1 MASRIFRSSRFSK
14 YAPANSP
21 KKETPPESQT
31 KLLRQTPAST
41 HDRYF
46 MSGALPPSPV
56 SPIPAPSR
64 PPRPSRNITR
74 PKAVDDAMRRRM
86 EGLEA
91 RVEQGWEDIDDDDD
105 LVTYAEALT
114 GKNPNH
120 RLNNETPRP
129 VLGSATCKSRLI
141 RIEGEV
147 GAAYD
152 AERRQER
159 RVHEMI
165 SGPTEPPL
173 PRRNLDE
180 QPCDSPEPPPIPLR
194 SPLRKQTIR
203 FDTPMRTPLRT
214 VVSQLDH
221 VSESVP
227 VEIMDPRLDDE
238 AASCSPEAEA
248 DDDSSGSFQFLDKP
262 DADPFDETNG
272 AEVAREPERPND
284 DEESQDDNASEA
296 IEQEETFYSPM
307 LRSTHTGLADDIQ
320 DIVDNYLDTLEY
332 PECVTPLPTPE
343 ANLGNVR
350 RRSVEYQ
357 EEWEEEDDRRTS
369 FSSSRSEY
377 LRRQVQKFVHIRRN
391 SATEGIVVPPRPPTF
406 PTTSSASSSATSST
420 TSAADPSTTSSS
432 NSSSSSSQPH
442 TPPSTWPQL
451 LTLLAIFTTCTTYT
465 LYTLLNHPTGV
476 GYTPHAYAPPDISLD
491 AQEDHSPIPRSII
504 NTTISSAET
513 DSNNAA
519 SIYSL
524 ELTDEQIDDLCLR
537 DILPAWELEHGAQV
551 EAVFDVAALLKR
563 ETWRA
568 VRVPEFGG
576 LSAFVGMVV
585 GTYLALHGLMGWS
598 LERAR
603 KKRDEGEGAGWLCE
617 KMHGRLVDSVLG
629 WRKSLAVLV
638 GAGVTAL
645 LVAGVVLAALRRE
658 VRDH

>member
-14 YAPANSP
+14 YAPASAQ
-21 KKETPPESQT
+21 KKEKPSESQT
-31 KLLRQTPAST
+31 NLLPQTPAST

-64 PPRPSRNITR
+64 PPRPSRNVTR
-74 PKAVDDAMRRRM
+74 PKAVDDAMRKRM
-86 EGLEA
+86 GGLEA
-91 RVEQGWEDIDDDDD
+91 RIEQGWEDIDDDDD
-105 LVTYAEALT
+105 LVTYAEALA
-114 GKNPNH
+114 GKSRNQ
-120 RLNNETPRP
+120 RLNKETPRA
-129 VLGSATCKSRLI
+129 VSGSATRKPQLI
-141 RIEGEV
+141 KIEGEV
-147 GAAYD
+147 GAAYE

-159 RVHEMI
+159 QIHEMI
-165 SGPTEPPL
+165 SGSTKPSL

-180 QPCDSPEPPPIPLR
+180 HDRDSLEPPPIPLR

-203 FDTPMRTPLRT
+203 FDTPMRTPLRK

-221 VSESVP
+221 VSQSVD
-227 VEIMDPRLDDE
+227 VENMDPCLDDE

-248 DDDSSGSFQFLDKP
+248 DDDSFGSFQFLDQP
-262 DADPFDETNG
+262 DANPFDKTNG

-284 DEESQDDNASEA
+284 DDEPQDDNASEA

-307 LRSTHTGLADDIQ
+307 LRSTHTGLADDTQ
-320 DIVDNYLDTLEY
+320 DIVDNYLDTPEY

-377 LRRQVQKFVHIRRN
+377 LRLQVQKFVHIRRN
-391 SATEGIVVPPRPPTF
+391 SATEGIVVTPRPPASLS
-406 PTTSSASSSATSST
+406 TSSATASSSST
-420 TSAADPSTTSSS
+420 ADPPSTA
-432 NSSSSSSQPH
+432 SSSSSSSSSTSSQPH
-442 TPPSTWPQL
+442 TSPSTWPQL

-465 LYTLLNHPTGV
+465 LYTLISHPTGI

-504 NTTISSAET
+504 NTTISSVET
-513 DSNNAA
+513 ESNNAA

-568 VRVPEFGG
+568 VRVPTFHG

-603 KKRDEGEGAGWLCE
+603 KKRDEGEGADWLCG
-617 KMHGRLVDSVLG
+617 KVHGRLVDSVLG

-638 GAGVTAL
+638 GAGMTAL